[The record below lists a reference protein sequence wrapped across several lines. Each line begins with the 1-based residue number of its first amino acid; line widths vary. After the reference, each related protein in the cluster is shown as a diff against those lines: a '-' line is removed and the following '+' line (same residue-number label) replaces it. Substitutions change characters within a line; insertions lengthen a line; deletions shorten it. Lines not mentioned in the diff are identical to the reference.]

1 METEGNVMNS
11 IHTTKEWIQVY
22 ERIETREELREAINR
37 LQREYDEGFG
47 ASCPCCSGS
56 IEYEKPI
63 A

>member
-1 METEGNVMNS
+1 MSNTN
-11 IHTTKEWIQVY
+11 TAKEWISVY
-22 ERIETREELREAINR
+22 ERIETREELKEAIDR

-47 ASCPCCSGS
+47 ARCPCCSGS